1 MIMNS
6 DSTATLK
13 FVKIIKSK
21 KDKIKFK
28 EIEQLSLNLKLGDMD
43 EINRHVSFR
52 YKLAKYD
59 LMKSQSQL
67 NDILAILKLKNP
79 SLIAQINNATASADP

>member
-1 MIMNS
+1 MGNNDEEEEDNLKNAARQEETKAIMVMNS

-13 FVKIIKSK
+13 FIKNIKSK

-43 EINRHVSFR
+43 DIHRHVAFR
-52 YKLAKYD
+52 YKLAKY
-59 LMKSQSQL
+59 
-67 NDILAILKLKNP
+67 
-79 SLIAQINNATASADP
+79 

>member
-1 MIMNS
+1 MVMNS

-13 FVKIIKSK
+13 FMKIIKSK

-59 LMKSQSQL
+59 LVQS
-67 NDILAILKLKNP
+67 
-79 SLIAQINNATASADP
+79 

>member
-1 MIMNS
+1 MNS
-6 DSTATLK
+6 DSTATLRFIK
-13 FVKIIKSK
+13 VIKSK

-43 EINRHVSFR
+43 EINKHVTYR

-59 LMKSQSQL
+59 LLRSK
-67 NDILAILKLKNP
+67 
-79 SLIAQINNATASADP
+79 